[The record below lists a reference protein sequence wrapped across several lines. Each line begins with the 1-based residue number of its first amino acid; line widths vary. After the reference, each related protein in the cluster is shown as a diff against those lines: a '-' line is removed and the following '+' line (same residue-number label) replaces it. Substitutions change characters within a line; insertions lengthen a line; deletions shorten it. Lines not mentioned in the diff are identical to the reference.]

1 MRRSLIAVVL
11 ALCALP
17 LGGFRSAAHPLGNF
31 TVNHLSRVTVAADA
45 IHVRYVLDLAEI
57 PTLQETQA
65 GRVAD
70 IAARLAGD
78 LSLRAD
84 GVAIPLALRSSSVE
98 ELPGQAGLS
107 TLRVRLELDARGA
120 RDGARIAYRD
130 GTYAGRIGWHAVVLD
145 GGVRDATVAAD
156 DPTNELRAYPSES
169 CPAEP

>member
-65 GRVAD
+65 GHDAD
-70 IAARLAGD
+70 IPRRLAGD

-98 ELPGQAGLS
+98 RLPGQGRLP
-107 TLRVRLELDARGA
+107 TLRVTLDLDARAA

-130 GTYAGRIGWHAVVLD
+130 GPDARRI
-145 GGVRDATVAAD
+145 
-156 DPTNELRAYPSES
+156 
-169 CPAEP
+169 